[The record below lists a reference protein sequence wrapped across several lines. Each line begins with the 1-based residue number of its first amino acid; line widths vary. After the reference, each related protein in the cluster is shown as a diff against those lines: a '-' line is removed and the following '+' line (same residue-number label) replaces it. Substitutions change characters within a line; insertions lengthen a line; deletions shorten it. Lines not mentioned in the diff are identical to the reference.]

1 MNHYRMENIEVGHKE
16 SFVTTI
22 GELKMKCFLD
32 ITGDLNPLHNDET
45 FAKNKGFN
53 GRVVYGLLN
62 ASFFSTLAGMYLP
75 GERCLIQEVLIRD
88 DFSLPEAGGGVIHEI
103 SKNGIWPDHMVLLSS
118 PKVENIRFR
127 KSTWENF
134 EKYLH
139 VSLKSAINISR
150 EVLKHLDKDERE
162 GRIIFMLS
170 SCVNGVPPKYLSSY
184 VTAKYAMLGLMKALA
199 TEYDSKNIT
208 VNGVSPGM
216 METKF
221 LSEMYDHAI
230 EENALK
236 SPFGRNLHVDE
247 VIPAFEYLL
256 SDGASKV
263 TGQNIVVTGGI

>member
-1 MNHYRMENIEVGHKE
+1 MAEKTLLVLGASSEVGIALIKAVQENYGLIYAHYGNNDEGLLK
-16 SFVTTI
+16 
-22 GELKMKCFLD
+22 LKMD
-32 ITGDLNPLHNDET
+32 MGD
-45 FAKNKGFN
+45 K
-53 GRVVYGLLN
+53 LL
-62 ASFFSTLAGMYLP
+62 
-75 GERCLIQEVLIRD
+75 LIRD